1 MTARHRAK
9 RRPVGWWL
17 AAAIVVVG
25 AGLFAGQVLGI
36 GIHADRGVAAEG
48 AQTTVTLKAATAGE
62 PSHTAAPAQEPTTPS
77 VDPTPPAPPA
87 PAKFDDGRAL
97 KNITA
102 LAKIGVRKSGT
113 TNERLGADL
122 IVLRLRAMGYE
133 PEVRTFKLPNGA
145 TSRDVVARAS
155 GESTRVIILGAH
167 MDSKKPSPGANDNAS
182 GCAAL
187 LEIARN
193 VAGRDHYVSVEFVFF
208 GAEEAVDKNPDH
220 HHYGSRRYV
229 KSMSAAQRKAV
240 SGMISLDMIGVGSKL
255 VTRTMGIGPKS
266 LSNLLAARA
275 KSSGFTLSYLRDPSK
290 IGYSDHEP
298 FERIGI
304 PVSWLE
310 WRNDPNYHTTRDTAN
325 RVSAAK
331 VARAG
336 QLVLDFVLDAD
347 ETMLARL
354 RK

>member
-1 MTARHRAK
+1 V
-9 RRPVGWWL
+9 RRSPVVWWP
-17 AAAIVVVG
+17 AIVIVVVG
-25 AGLFAGQVLGI
+25 TGLFASQVLGV
-36 GIHADRGVAAEG
+36 GFRADRGEVVAG
-48 AQTTVTLKAATAGE
+48 SQTTVTLKAAATSE
-62 PSHTAAPAQEPTTPS
+62 PSQTARPTQESATPS
-77 VDPTPPAPPA
+77 VDPTAPVPLA
-87 PAKFDDGRAL
+87 PAKFDGARAL
-97 KNITA
+97 KDVTA
-102 LAKIGVRKSGT
+102 LAKIGIRKSGT

-122 IVLRLRAMGYE
+122 IVRRLRAMGYH
-133 PEVRTFKLPNGA
+133 PEVRTFKLPSGA

-155 GESTRVIILGAH
+155 GESTRVIVLGAH

-193 VAGRDHYVSVEFVFF
+193 VAGRPLYASVEFVFF

-229 KSMSAAQRKAV
+229 RSMSAAQRKAV

-255 VTRTMGIGPKS
+255 VTRTMGIGPRS

-275 KSSGFTLSYLRDPSK
+275 KSSGFTLSYLRDPSG

-304 PVSWLE
+304 PVSWME
-310 WRNDPNYHTTRDTAN
+310 WRNDPNYHTIRDTAN

-347 ETMLARL
+347 EAMLVRL
-354 RK
+354 RR

>member
-1 MTARHRAK
+1 LQRS
-9 RRPVGWWL
+9 PVAWWP
-17 AAAIVVVG
+17 AIVIVVVG
-25 AGLFAGQVLGI
+25 TGLFAGQVLGV
-36 GIHADRGVAAEG
+36 GVRSDRGGPVAG
-48 AQTTVTLKAATAGE
+48 PQTIVTLAAAATRE
-62 PSHTAAPAQEPTTPS
+62 PSRTALPAQEPATPS
-77 VDPTPPAPPA
+77 VDPTPPVPLA
-87 PAKFDDGRAL
+87 PAKFDGARAL
-97 KNITA
+97 KDITA

-113 TNERLGADL
+113 ANERLGADL
-122 IVLRLRAMGYE
+122 IVRHLRAMGYE
-133 PEVRTFKLPNGA
+133 PEVRTFKLPNGS
-145 TSRDVVARAS
+145 TSRNVVARAS
-155 GESTRVIILGAH
+155 GESTRVIVLGAH

-193 VAGRDHYVSVEFVFF
+193 IAGRPLYASVEFDFF
-208 GAEEAVDKNPDH
+208 GAEEAVDSNPNH

-275 KSSGFTLSYLRDPSK
+275 KSSGFTLSYLRDPSG

-304 PVSWLE
+304 PVSWME

-336 QLVLDFVLDAD
+336 QLVLAFVLDAD
-347 ETMLARL
+347 EAMLARL
-354 RK
+354 RR